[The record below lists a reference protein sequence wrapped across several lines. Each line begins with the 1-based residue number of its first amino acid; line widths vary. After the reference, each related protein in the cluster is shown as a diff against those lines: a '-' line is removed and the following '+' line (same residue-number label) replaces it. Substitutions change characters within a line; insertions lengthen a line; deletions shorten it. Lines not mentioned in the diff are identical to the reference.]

1 MTARSQALDM
11 LRAVA
16 RKDASGRIVHQ
27 FATDPKRIDRM
38 SVEAAGLY
46 LDLSKQSWSAE
57 GFEAAVDLARTCDV
71 EGRRNALFGGEGL
84 SVATLEGDGQ
94 VILQSVTIDALAKA
108 LEKNMGV
115 GDKKTGAGMGGLFSG
130 SAD

>member
-1 MTARSQALDM
+1 
-11 LRAVA
+11 VA
-16 RKDASGRIVHQ
+16 GAGDFIDLNPADLGGRIRVDTGCVV
-27 FATDPKRIDRM
+27 AWDENIRYGVERIGGLNK
-38 SVEAAGLY
+38 AG
-46 LDLSKQSWSAE
+46 AM
-57 GFEAAVDLARTCDV
+57 
-71 EGRRNALFGGEGL
+71 NALFGGEGF